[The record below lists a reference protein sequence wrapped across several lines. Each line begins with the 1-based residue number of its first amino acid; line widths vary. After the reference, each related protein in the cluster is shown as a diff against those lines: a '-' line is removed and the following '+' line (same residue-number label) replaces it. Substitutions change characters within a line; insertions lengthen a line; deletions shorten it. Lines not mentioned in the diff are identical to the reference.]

1 MPRGRH
7 SIDRAGYADD
17 VFVYAEEIR
26 EGVGMRYSGIA
37 DVSDV
42 LEAQEYSGWPAFS
55 IESESDTPGG
65 DITIDCVIGV
75 DDDGLLAAQVFLVD
89 DDFDDWTG
97 VDLTASVN
105 DDGSVSTGDMSAD
118 VDSITGAIS
127 DLVDRN
133 M

>member
-17 VFVYAEEIR
+17 IYEYAEEIR

-42 LEAQEYSGWPAFS
+42 REAQEYTGWPAFS
-55 IESESDTPGG
+55 IESESDAPGD

-75 DDDGLLAAQVFLVD
+75 DDDGSLVAQVFLVD
-89 DDFDDWTG
+89 DSYDDWNG
-97 VDLTASVN
+97 AALTATVN

-118 VDSITGAIS
+118 VNSIIGAIS

-133 M
+133 V

>member
-17 VFVYAEEIR
+17 IYAYAEKIR
-26 EGVGMRYSGIA
+26 DEVSWRYSGIA

-42 LEAQEYSGWPAFS
+42 RVAQEYSGWPAFS
-55 IESESDTPGG
+55 IESESDNPGD
-65 DITIDCVIGV
+65 DITIDCVVGV

-89 DDFDDWTG
+89 DSGDDWAG

-105 DDGSVSTGDMSAD
+105 DDGSVSTGDVAVD
-118 VDSITGAIS
+118 VDSIIGAIY
-127 DLVDRN
+127 DLVDRH

>member
-1 MPRGRH
+1 
-7 SIDRAGYADD
+7 
-17 VFVYAEEIR
+17 
-26 EGVGMRYSGIA
+26 MRYSGIA

-42 LEAQEYSGWPAFS
+42 REAQEYSGWPAFS

-97 VDLTASVN
+97 VDLTATVN

-133 M
+133 V

>member
-17 VFVYAEEIR
+17 IYEYAEEIR
-26 EGVGMRYSGIA
+26 AGVGMRYSGIA

-42 LEAQEYSGWPAFS
+42 RVAQEYSGWPAFS
-55 IESESDTPGG
+55 VESESDTPGG

-89 DDFDDWTG
+89 DDFDDWE
-97 VDLTASVN
+97 DAALTSTVN
-105 DDGSVSTGDMSAD
+105 DDGSVSTGDMAAD
-118 VDSITGAIS
+118 VESMTGAIN